1 MAHVVE
7 AARWSRGAPESSAQ
21 LSTAPTAA
29 AEVVGSRP
37 RALVVDDNA
46 DLREYVA
53 ALLAPTYEVETA
65 ADGLAALAAVRANPP
80 DIVVSDVMMP
90 NLDGLGLVRQLR
102 ADERTASLPVIL
114 LSARAGEESAVEGLD
129 SGSDDYL
136 AKPFSARELL
146 SRVRTHVALAQMR
159 RAWSEELERANRELE
174 AFSYSVSHDLRAPLR
189 RIRGFSR
196 ILAEDYAAALD
207 ARGHDHLNH
216 IVDGV
221 TQMSL
226 LIDGL
231 LEMGRVTRGSLK
243 FETVDLSE
251 LAVGAISD
259 LKKSD
264 PARIVSVDIAPGLT
278 ARGDGRLLSV
288 VLVNLLGNA
297 WKFSAKNPNS
307 RIEFGR
313 HVTPTPTFFVR
324 DNGAGFDMKYAGQ
337 LFAPFQRLHAAGDF
351 EGTGVGLAT
360 VQRAVAR
367 HGGRIWAEAT
377 PGQGAT
383 FFFSLPG
390 IRV

>member
-1 MAHVVE
+1 MTAPPPP
-7 AARWSRGAPESSAQ
+7 AAAPEVQ
-21 LSTAPTAA
+21 T
-29 AEVVGSRP
+29 SRP
-37 RALVVDDNA
+37 RVLVVDDNA

-53 ALLAPTYEVETA
+53 ALLAPTYDVATA
-65 ADGLAALAAVRANPP
+65 PDGLAALAAVRANPP

-102 ADERTASLPVIL
+102 TEERTASLPVIL

-146 SRVRTHVALAQMR
+146 ARVRTHVALARMR

-189 RIRGFSR
+189 RIRAFSQ
-196 ILAEDYAAALD
+196 ILAQDYGGVLD
-207 ARGHDHLNH
+207 ARGHHQLDH
-216 IVDGV
+216 IVNGV
-221 TQMSL
+221 EQMSM
-226 LIDGL
+226 LIEGL
-231 LEMGRVTRGSLK
+231 LEMGRVTRGPLT
-243 FETVDLSE
+243 FDTVDLSE
-251 LAVGAISD
+251 IAVEVISD
-259 LKKSD
+259 LRKID
-264 PARIVSVDIAPGLT
+264 PARSVSVDIAAGLS
-278 ARGDGRLLSV
+278 ARGDRRLLSV

-297 WKFSAKNPNS
+297 WKFSAKAPNP

-313 HVTPTPTFFVR
+313 HAAPAPTFFVR

-337 LFAPFQRLHAAGDF
+337 LFAPFQRLHDANDF

-360 VQRAVAR
+360 VQRALAR
-367 HGGRIWAEAT
+367 HGGRIWTEAAV
-377 PGQGAT
+377 GRGAT

-390 IRV
+390 ISA